1 MELNENN
8 AELVGAIIR
17 DGNIYRKFNKYR
29 IGFTG
34 NIINDREYFEY
45 LAQLIKKEW
54 NKDAKIVIAGRG
66 LRIVI
71 NSKDT
76 CNFLIN
82 NLELPYCEG
91 KGEKVVIPVAIAKEW
106 NLCKNAIRGIVD
118 TDGSVFV
125 SKKPRVEK
133 YPAIEIGTTS
143 TNLAIQLKEVLEARG
158 FRVNKIRTAMSKN
171 SVLPINRIALN
182 EKVQLRKWLDEI
194 GFSNPYKLRRAISY
208 LE

>member
-8 AELVGAIIR
+8 AELVGAIIG

-34 NIINDREYFEY
+34 DIINDREYFEY
-45 LAQLIKKEW
+45 LSKLIKKEW
-54 NKDAKIVIAGRG
+54 NKDAKIGIAGRG

-82 NLELPYCEG
+82 DLELPYGEG
-91 KGEKVVIPVAIAKEW
+91 KGEKVVIPKKIIGNW
-106 NLCKNAIRGIVD
+106 NLCKNTIRGIVD

-125 SKKPRVEK
+125 SKKPRIER
-133 YPAIEIGTTS
+133 YPSIEIGTTS
-143 TNLAIQLKEVLEARG
+143 TNLAIQLKEILEARG
-158 FRVNKIRTAMSKN
+158 FRVNKIRVAMSKN

-182 EKVQLRKWLDEI
+182 GKVQLRKWLDEI
-194 GFSNPYKLRRAISY
+194 GFSNPYKMKRALSY
-208 LE
+208 LK